1 VWLEVSQTGV
11 SVGQVLLLLQAA
23 PQVCPLEQFGV
34 LPEQSELKR
43 QSTQAC

>member
-1 VWLEVSQTGV
+1 VWLDVSQTGV
-11 SVGQVLLLLQAA
+11 SVGQVLLLLQDA

-34 LPEQSELKR
+34 LPEQSDFRR